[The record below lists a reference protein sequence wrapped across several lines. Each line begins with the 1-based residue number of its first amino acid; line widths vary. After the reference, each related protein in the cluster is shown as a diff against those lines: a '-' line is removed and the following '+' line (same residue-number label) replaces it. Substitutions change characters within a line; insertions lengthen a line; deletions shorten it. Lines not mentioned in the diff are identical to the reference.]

1 MILQTTDPETL
12 LRELSP
18 GDPDTATTRLDL
30 ESTATQLIDFLFIAG
45 LFVAV
50 AALIILAIR
59 IMFARATGDIAGAKA
74 SSNGIF
80 WVLGGVILIL
90 LAPTLVLVVWEAFG
104 GTT

>member
-1 MILQTTDPETL
+1 MILQDSISEIL
-12 LRELSP
+12 NDLSP
-18 GDPDTATTRLDL
+18 GDGNAATEIDLETTATD
-30 ESTATQLIDFLFIAG
+30 LIDLLFLVG

-80 WVLGGVILIL
+80 WVLGGVVLIL

-104 GTT
+104 GA